1 MPFNEVK
8 GQNQVIFA
16 LSNAI
21 QQNRLHHAYLFAG
34 DDGVGKFKMAI
45 QLAQYL
51 LCTQPYPMSLDLSE
65 KIGGCGVCSACHRVE
80 KQIHPDF
87 HCIQRELNTSQVL
100 EKDIKIDK
108 IREIQQ
114 MLGLTPFENGK
125 RVIVIKE
132 ADRFNVTS
140 ANALLKV
147 LEEPYPNTFFIL
159 ISSRPKAILPTIL
172 SRCQVLRFSPLAS
185 ELIYD
190 LLEAIIAKQET
201 ETKSDTNRNEDL
213 SFIARLSDGSI
224 GVALALYERNIVEKS
239 KEWLKLI
246 ENDLDLRDLPMKWS
260 FSQKLSK
267 FQEEEFK
274 LWFKLIKTWYRDVL
288 IVKQMK
294 QAYDDLF
301 SLVTFQS
308 YRDLLFE
315 KAKHLEFKQICWR
328 IQALEAV
335 ELRLIEMQG
344 INKDLLLDQLMLYL
358 SGGDFRSN
366 QEMIL

>member
-8 GQNQVIFA
+8 GQNQIIFA

-34 DDGVGKFKMAI
+34 YDGVGKFKMAM

-51 LCTQPYPMSLDLSE
+51 LCTQPYPISLDLSE
-65 KIGGCGVCSACHRVE
+65 NIGGCGVCSACHRVE

-87 HCIQRELNTSQVL
+87 HCIQREVNSNQVL

-172 SRCQVLRFSPLAS
+172 SRCQVLRFSPLS
-185 ELIYD
+185 EELIHD

-201 ETKSDTNRNEDL
+201 KSSTKQDEDL
-213 SFIARLSDGSI
+213 SLIARLSDGSI
-224 GVALALYERNIVEKS
+224 GVALELYERNIVEKS

-246 ENDLDLRDLPMKWS
+246 ENDLDLRDLPLKWS

-274 LWFKLIKTWYRDVL
+274 LWFKLMKTWYRDVL

-294 QAYDDLF
+294 QPYDDLF
-301 SLVTFQS
+301 NLVTFQS
-308 YRDLLFE
+308 YRDLLVE
-315 KAKHLEFKQICWR
+315 KAKHLGFKQICWR